1 MSYPVSY
8 NARMDAS
15 KGWFQVSVEDY
26 LAGEKDAPVK
36 HEYVHGEVFALA
48 GASDVHN
55 TVALNI
61 ALALTPVARRKDCRV
76 YMSDMK
82 VRVGESFYYPDVMLV
97 CDDGPDPYYKDKP
110 CVITEVLSPSTLR
123 TDTNEKRYAYL
134 GLPSLALYL
143 LVDSRRRFVWSY
155 YRTKTGWEERV
166 FGEGDAIPVPCADVE
181 LSAEDIYIQTPY
193 L

>member
-1 MSYPVSY
+1 MPG
-8 NARMDAS
+8 MDAS
-15 KGWFQVSVEDY
+15 KGWLQVSVEDY

-55 TVALNI
+55 IIAGNIHTVFN
-61 ALALTPVARRKDCRV
+61 LAARRKGCRA

-82 VRVGESFYYPDVMLV
+82 VRVGESFYYPDVMFV
-97 CDDGPDPYYKDKP
+97 CDDGPDAYYKDKP
-110 CVITEVLSPSTLR
+110 CVIAEVLSPSTLR

-134 GLPSLALYL
+134 ELPSLALYL
-143 LVDSRRRFVWSY
+143 LVDSRRRFVWGLY
-155 YRTKTGWEERV
+155 HTKTGWVERV
-166 FGEGDAIPVPCADVE
+166 FADGEVVPVPCAEVE
-181 LSAEDIYIQTPY
+181 LTMQDIYIQTPY

>member
-1 MSYPVSY
+1 VSY
-8 NARMDAS
+8 NAPMDAA
-15 KGWFQVSVEDY
+15 KGWVPVSVEDY
-26 LAGEKDAPVK
+26 LEGEKDAPVK

-55 TVALNI
+55 TIAGNIHTVLN
-61 ALALTPVARRKDCRV
+61 LAARRKGCRV

-82 VRVGESFYYPDVMLV
+82 VRVAESFYYPDVMLV
-97 CDDGPDPYYKDKP
+97 CDDGPDAYYKDKP
-110 CVITEVLSPSTLR
+110 CVIAEVLSPGTLR

-143 LVDSRRRFVWSY
+143 LVDSRRRFVRGY

-166 FGEGDAIPVPCADVE
+166 FREGEAVPVPCAEVE

>member
-1 MSYPVSY
+1 
-8 NARMDAS
+8 MDAA
-15 KGWFQVSVEDY
+15 KGWLRVSVEDY
-26 LAGEKDAPVK
+26 LEGEKDAAVK
-36 HEYVHGEVFALA
+36 HEYVHSEVFALA
-48 GASDVHN
+48 GRGDVHN
-55 TVALNI
+55 TIALNI
-61 ALALTPVARRKDCRV
+61 ALAVTPAARRKGCRV

-82 VRVGESFYYPDVMLV
+82 VRAGESFYYPDVMLV
-97 CDDGPDPYYKDKP
+97 CEDGPDPYYKDKP

-134 GLPSLALYL
+134 DLPSLALYL
-143 LVDSRRRFVWSY
+143 LVDSRRRFVRGY

-166 FGEGDAIPVPCADVE
+166 FGEGEAVPVPCAEVE